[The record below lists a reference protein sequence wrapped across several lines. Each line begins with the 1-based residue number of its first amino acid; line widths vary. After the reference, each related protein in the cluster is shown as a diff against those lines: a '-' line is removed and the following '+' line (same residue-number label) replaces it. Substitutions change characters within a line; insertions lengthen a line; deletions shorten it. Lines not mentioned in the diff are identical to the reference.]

1 MNDTVEEK
9 KITILLVEDNKDFA
23 KLVQVY
29 LQRFDKDAFSVVW
42 RENHTEALSELAS
55 NKEIDIVLMDYFL
68 PGKNGLEITKEM
80 RKNNIGLPVVF
91 LTVNKDFDLAVDVM
105 KVGIDDYLV
114 KEEITSPALP
124 RTVLNV
130 MEKRRLKDR
139 LVGIEISKQRLGAIQ
154 EILAGVIK
162 DFETPLEQMRKTSH
176 GLKEGIPPE
185 VQKNF
190 VKIIEENVARISDK
204 LEKLKSLKV
213 DRTVK
218 YIKDIRMIDLS

>member
-1 MNDTVEEK
+1 MTTAVEQK

-42 RENHTEALSELAS
+42 RENHTEALAELAS

-80 RKNNIGLPVVF
+80 RKSNIALPVVF

-105 KVGIDDYLV
+105 KVGIEDYLV

-139 LVGIEISKQRLGAIQ
+139 LVGIEITKQRLGAIQ
-154 EILAGVIK
+154 ETLAGVVK
-162 DFETPLEQMRKTSH
+162 ELEAPLEDMKRTSQ
-176 GLKEGIPPE
+176 GLKEGLPPD

-204 LEKLKSLKV
+204 LAKLRSLKE

>member
-1 MNDTVEEK
+1 MDDK
-9 KITILLVEDNKDFA
+9 RISILLVEDNKDFA

-29 LQRFDKDAFSVVW
+29 LQRFDKDAFSIIW
-42 RENHTEALSELAS
+42 KENHTEAIAELES
-55 NKEIDIVLMDYFL
+55 NEHIDIVLMDYFL
-68 PGKNGLEITKEM
+68 PGKNGLEITKDM
-80 RKNNIGLPVVF
+80 RKKNINTPVVF

-124 RTVLNV
+124 KTVLSV
-130 MEKRRLKDR
+130 IEKRRLKDR
-139 LVGIEISKQRLGAIQ
+139 LIGIEISRQRLGAIH
-154 EILAGVIK
+154 ETLAGVIK
-162 DFETPLEQMRKTSH
+162 DFEAPLADMQRTVG
-176 GLKEGIPPE
+176 GLRNGLPPE

-190 VKIIEENVARISDK
+190 VKIIEENVARIAEKLDK
-204 LEKLKSLKV
+204 LRSLKV